1 MIKAQKGSK
10 DIVKKSM
17 WHQGFNR
24 NFMKL
29 REYYACVVYVQMKA
43 HTYIK
48 YSRTRDTLQN
58 ALVVDADGE
67 ELLNKVSF
75 VFFAHKVFLASKNT
89 VE

>member
-1 MIKAQKGSK
+1 MR
-10 DIVKKSM
+10 SM
-17 WHQGFNR
+17 H
-24 NFMKL
+24 
-29 REYYACVVYVQMKA
+29 AYVQMKA

-67 ELLNKVSF
+67 ELLNKVIF